1 MSNKDYKTQLKG
13 TIFSGTG
20 QAEQVARILDQLER
34 DKEIS
39 DDVKL
44 ELETYARQIS
54 VLPASKELPDDKKG
68 SSNDGRKRLF
78 PKYDLGDDF
87 SFPCGVKEFGFD
99 ENCGNIA
106 QEYGKWLMNTY
117 LPTFVDMP
125 DKEHQYPLAVCFML
139 INCRAVLNK
148 KQCLP
153 IPYFLGN
160 NGSGKTELSKSV
172 AQHYPREHA
181 VEFLSDTTG
190 AHMRDKLDANFG
202 SGDVG
207 VAVFDNFNPS
217 VFMNRAGNFY
227 NIILANNEE
236 SAVSRIS
243 AASNDNHQSEFK
255 TYSYKIINSIFDLSS
270 EAQREFSEIERR
282 TIQLRFKEGRAKA
295 TRIIYDWEAQE
306 RIFQRIW
313 GEDNMTN
320 IKAVYGKALGT
331 LARLNPNNVP
341 IPAKRWVICQVPIAV
356 GVYCGIF
363 KDIEEGIAHFARHFE
378 YLKRTGG
385 TSVGSAMSI
394 VLQKYI
400 KEVLPE
406 SANNPFASK
415 KLAQGTIGQ
424 DTLKDYLQGQT
435 GYAVSQQQFN
445 EVIMLMA
452 NFGYNYV
459 RVGQEMGFVKDT
471 PPS

>member
-1 MSNKDYKTQLKG
+1 MDK
-13 TIFSGTG
+13 
-20 QAEQVARILDQLER
+20 VER
-34 DKEIS
+34 DKDIA

-44 ELETYARQIS
+44 ELESYARQIS
-54 VLPASKELPDDKKG
+54 VLPASKELPTEGKST
-68 SSNDGRKRLF
+68 SSENRKRLF

-87 SFPCGVKEFGFD
+87 SFPCGVKEFGFN
-99 ENCGNIA
+99 ENTGNIA
-106 QEYGKWLMNTY
+106 KEYGTWLKDVY

-139 INCRAVLNK
+139 LNCRAVLNK

-160 NGSGKTELSKSV
+160 NGSGKTELSKSI

-202 SGDVG
+202 TGEVG
-207 VAVFDNFNPS
+207 LAVFDNFNPS

-236 SAVSRIS
+236 SAISRIS
-243 AASNDNHQSEFK
+243 GLSNDSHKDEFK

-282 TIQLRFKEGRAKA
+282 TIQLRFKEGKAKA

-313 GEDNMTN
+313 GEENMST
-320 IKAVYGKALGT
+320 IKATYGKALGT

-378 YLKRTGG
+378 YLKRSGG
-385 TSVGSAMSI
+385 SSIGSAMSI

-406 SANNPFASK
+406 IANNPFAPKNINSNS
-415 KLAQGTIGQ
+415 IPQ
-424 DTLKDYLQGQT
+424 DTLKEYLKSQT
-435 GYAVSQQQFN
+435 GYDVSQNQFN
-445 EVIMLMA
+445 DIIMLMA
-452 NFGYNYV
+452 NFGYNYQRIGTV
-459 RVGQEMGFVKDT
+459 MGFVKDT
-471 PPS
+471 PIP